1 MQAWAQFYTAIAAAS
16 AALLGLLYVV
26 VSINAA
32 AALGPDEPISRRLT
46 EQAFQNYLAVMM
58 VALLSL
64 FADIS
69 TPVFGG
75 VTLAATA
82 SWSVW
87 VIIRFVQIVIQGGER
102 RAWLGAIRRHL
113 SSLIGFGML
122 LVAALR
128 MAFGWG
134 EDYNWLAA
142 STLVLLFSATTVS
155 WELLTRF
162 AKRKP
167 G

>member
-1 MQAWAQFYTAIAAAS
+1 MMAAVGARTAIAAAS

-32 AALGPDEPISRRLT
+32 AALGPGEPVSRRLT
-46 EQAFQNYLAVMM
+46 EQAFQNYLAVLM

-64 FADIS
+64 FAGIS
-69 TPVFGG
+69 TVVFGA

-82 SWSVW
+82 SWSIW
-87 VIIRFVQIVIQGGER
+87 VIIRFAQTVMQGGER
-102 RAWLGAIRRHL
+102 RAWLGAVRRHL

-122 LVAALR
+122 LSAALR
-128 MAFGWG
+128 MALGWG

-142 STLVLLFSATTVS
+142 STLVLLFSATAVS
-155 WELLTRF
+155 WELLNRF
-162 AKRKP
+162 ARRKP
-167 G
+167 S